1 VLRSRL
7 FALTAVASL
16 FAMSSAHATVDLIA
30 FGQISGTRGD
40 LSKDTSAP
48 LENGAPGNLLGGMG
62 SGIAYAGCHT
72 FIAVPDRGPNAI
84 PFNSAIDDTVSY
96 INRLETLHLH
106 LKPASKGANL
116 PFTLDPKL
124 ADTTLLHTSDKLVY
138 GTGAAFGVPNGA
150 PKLNRK
156 DGTNYFTG
164 RSDNFDPAHLSTDVR
179 DARLD
184 PESIRVSNDGKSV
197 FISDEYGPYIYQ
209 FDRSSGRRIDTIK
222 VPDSFAVATLSP
234 MGATEISVNTS
245 GRVANKGME
254 GLAISPDGNTLFGA
268 MQSPLLQDGGT
279 NGAYTRI
286 LKVDLRTGKTTQYAY
301 PLTNTGT
308 AANPS
313 YPTISDALAIN
324 DHELLMDERDSHGL
338 ADDSQA
344 KFKHVY
350 HIDLSH
356 AQDVT
361 QTIGAAG
368 LAPFAVTKTL
378 FVDIVAILS
387 AHGFDPI
394 NIPAKLEGLA
404 FGPDVT
410 INGVKKHT
418 LFVTNDND
426 FLPTITD
433 TNHPAGIDNPNK
445 YFVFGFDPSDLPTL
459 VAQQLDETK
468 SKSQSQAH
476 NHEQTHEDAICS
488 RDDDD
493 DHDGNGDDN
502 GHGDNGNGNGHG
514 NDNGHGNGDDNG
526 HGHND

>member
-1 VLRSRL
+1 MLRPKL
-7 FALTAVASL
+7 FALTAIASL
-16 FAMSSAHATVDLIA
+16 FAISSAHATVDLIA
-30 FGQISGTRGD
+30 FAQIDGNRGD
-40 LSKDTSAP
+40 LSKETSAP

-62 SGIAYAGCHT
+62 SGFAYAGCHT
-72 FIAVPDRGPNAI
+72 FLALPDRGPNAI
-84 PFNSAIDDTVSY
+84 PYNSAIDDTASY
-96 INRLETLHLH
+96 IDRFQTLHLR
-106 LKPASKGANL
+106 LKPASKGADL
-116 PFTLDPKL
+116 PFTLTPQL
-124 ADTTLLHTSDKLVY
+124 VDTTLLHTSDKLVY
-138 GTGAAFGVPNGA
+138 GNGAAYGVPDGA

-156 DGTNYFTG
+156 NGTFYFTG
-164 RSDNFDPAHLSTDVR
+164 RSDNFDPTHLSNNDR

-197 FISDEYGPYIYQ
+197 FISDEYGPYIYR
-209 FDRSSGRRIDTIK
+209 FDRSSGRRLDTYK
-222 VPDSFAVATLSP
+222 VPDAFAVSTLSP
-234 MGATEISVNTS
+234 VGATEISVNTS

-308 AANPS
+308 AAKPN
-313 YPTISDALAIN
+313 YPTISDVLAIN
-324 DHELLMDERDSHGL
+324 DHELLVDERDGHGL
-338 ADDSQA
+338 ADNSVA

-350 HIDLSH
+350 RIDLGH

-361 QTIGAAG
+361 HASGEAG
-368 LAPFAVTKTL
+368 LEPYAVTKTL
-378 FVDIVAILS
+378 FLDIVAVLS

-410 INGVKKHT
+410 IGGVKKHT

-426 FLPTITD
+426 FLPTVTD
-433 TNHPAGIDNPNK
+433 SNHPDGIDNPNK
-445 YFVFGFDPSDLPTL
+445 YFVFAFDPSDLPTL

-468 SKSQSQAH
+468 SKSQSKSH
-476 NHEQTHEDAICS
+476 DHDQTHEDAVCS
-488 RDDDD
+488 RDDNDD
-493 DHDGNGDDN
+493 DHGDDN
-502 GHGDNGNGNGHG
+502 GHG
-514 NDNGHGNGDDNG
+514 NDHDNG